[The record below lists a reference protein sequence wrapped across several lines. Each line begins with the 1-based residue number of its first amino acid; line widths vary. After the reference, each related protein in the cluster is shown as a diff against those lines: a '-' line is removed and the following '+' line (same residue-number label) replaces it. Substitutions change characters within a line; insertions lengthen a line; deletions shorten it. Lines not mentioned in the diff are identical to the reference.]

1 VVGPLIHRSRPLA
14 YPEATGFIEMG
25 KNSKMKRQHLP
36 AMIGA
41 AVVMAIATSP
51 ARADR
56 CDDLAAQLANQ
67 IGGLTVGKAAANT
80 VALSHPSVRSMHLGC
95 RSRTVTNQ
103 IDASTEGKTPSAAF
117 YDVIAGAAALV
128 FTIPKKD
135 TLNGITRCVKRIG
148 LLRGYD
154 IKTRYRRLNIHCTRG
169 KAVTTVTI
177 SRNRDE

>member
-1 VVGPLIHRSRPLA
+1 
-14 YPEATGFIEMG
+14 
-25 KNSKMKRQHLP
+25 MKRQHLP
-36 AMIGA
+36 AAIAAA
-41 AVVMAIATSP
+41 AVMAMAATE

-67 IGGLTVGKAAANT
+67 IGGLTVGKVAANT
-80 VALSHPSVRSMHLGC
+80 IALSHPAVRSMHLGC
-95 RSRTVTNQ
+95 RNRIVTNQ

-148 LLRGYD
+148 LLRGHD
-154 IKTRYRRLNIHCTRG
+154 IKTRYRRLNIHCTRS
-169 KAVTTVTI
+169 KTITAVTI